1 MFMTVG
7 PPFGSR
13 RPLAKL
19 LLSARFVTSR
29 TALKRQIHLK
39 TYTNN
44 NRIKC
49 DDEFASLKEWASMN
63 VDFWKDKYPAG
74 IAADINPDEYQNIQA
89 VLKQSCQRFA
99 DKPAFSNLGK
109 TITYGELY
117 ELSGAFAAY
126 LQQHTDLKPGDRIAV
141 QLPNVLQYP
150 IAVFGAIRAGL
161 IVVNTN
167 PLYTAREMEHQFNDS
182 GATALVCLANMAHL
196 AEKVVP
202 KTAVKHVIV
211 TEVGDLLPP
220 LKRLLINSVIKYV
233 KKMVPAYH
241 LPQAV
246 KFNDVL
252 AKGHGRAV
260 NDASPVSS
268 DVAVLQYTGG
278 TTGVAKGAMLTHR
291 NLVANMLQ
299 CKALMGSNLNE
310 GSEIL
315 ITPLPLYHIYAFTF
329 HCMAMMLI
337 GNHNILI
344 SNPRDLP
351 SMVKELS
358 KWKFSGFVGLNTLF
372 VALCN
377 NEGFR
382 KLDFSALKVTLSGGM
397 ALQLAAAERWKAV
410 TGCNICEGYGMT
422 ETSPVATVNP
432 IQKIQI
438 GTIGI
443 PMPSTLCKV
452 ITDDGVELAL
462 GEVGE
467 LCVKGPQVMK
477 GYWQREDAT
486 AEILDREGW
495 LKTGD
500 IAIIQPDGYL
510 RIVDRKKD
518 MILVSGFNV
527 YPNEL
532 EDVLT
537 TLPGVLQCA
546 AIGVPDEKSGEHIKL
561 FIVVKPGATLTKE
574 QVMEHMRANVTG
586 YKVPKAVEFRD
597 VLPTTNVGK
606 ILRRELRDEELKK
619 LGLKK

>member
-1 MFMTVG
+1 M
-7 PPFGSR
+7 
-13 RPLAKL
+13 
-19 LLSARFVTSR
+19 
-29 TALKRQIHLK
+29 IE
-39 TYTNN
+39 N
-44 NRIKC
+44 
-49 DDEFASLKEWASMN
+49 
-63 VDFWKDKYPAG
+63 FWKDKYPSG
-74 IAADINPDEYQNIQA
+74 ISPDIDPDEYPNVQA

-117 ELSGAFAAY
+117 ELSGAFAAWI
-126 LQQHTDLKPGDRIAV
+126 QQHTDLVPGDRIAV

-150 IAVFGAIRAGL
+150 VAVFGAIRAGL

-182 GATALVCLANMAHL
+182 GAKALICLANMAHL

-202 KTAVKHVIV
+202 RTQVKHVIV
-211 TEVGDLLPP
+211 TEVADLLPP
-220 LKRLLINSVIKYV
+220 LKRLLVNSVIKYV

-241 LPQAV
+241 LPDAV
-246 KFNDVL
+246 RFNDVL
-252 AKGHGRAV
+252 KKGHGRPV
-260 NDASPVSS
+260 TEVSPDRA

-291 NLVANMLQ
+291 NLIANMLQ
-299 CKALMGSNLNE
+299 CRALMASNLNE
-310 GSEIL
+310 GNEIL

-337 GNHNILI
+337 GNHNVLI

-351 SMVKELS
+351 AMVKELS

-377 NEGFR
+377 NEAFR
-382 KLDFSALKVTLSGGM
+382 NLDFSALKVTLSGGM
-397 ALQLAAAERWKAV
+397 ALQLAAAERWKQV
-410 TGCNICEGYGMT
+410 TNCPICEGYGMT

-432 IQKIQI
+432 IQKIQM

-443 PMPSTLCKV
+443 PVPSTLCRV
-452 ITDDGVELAL
+452 IDDAGNELAF
-462 GEVGE
+462 GETGD

-477 GYWQREDAT
+477 GYWQRQEATDEMIDA
-486 AEILDREGW
+486 DGW

-518 MILVSGFNV
+518 MILISGFNV

-532 EDVLT
+532 EDVLV

-546 AIGVPDEKSGEHIKL
+546 AIGIPDEKSGEAIKV
-561 FIVVKPGATLTKE
+561 FVVAKPGVTLTKD
-574 QVMEHMRANVTG
+574 QVMEHMRANLTG
-586 YKVPKAVEFRD
+586 YKVPRSVEFRD
-597 VLPTTNVGK
+597 ALPTTNVGK

-619 LGLKK
+619 LGIKK

>member
-1 MFMTVG
+1 M
-7 PPFGSR
+7 
-13 RPLAKL
+13 
-19 LLSARFVTSR
+19 
-29 TALKRQIHLK
+29 IEH
-39 TYTNN
+39 
-44 NRIKC
+44 
-49 DDEFASLKEWASMN
+49 
-63 VDFWKDKYPAG
+63 FWKDKYPAG
-74 IAADINPDEYQNIQA
+74 ITAEINPDEFPNIQA

-117 ELSGAFAAY
+117 ALSGAFAAW

-150 IAVFGAIRAGL
+150 VAVFGAMRAGL

-182 GATALVCLANMAHL
+182 GAKALVCLANMAHL

-202 KTAVKHVIV
+202 KTQVRHVIV
-211 TEVGDLLPP
+211 TEVADLLPP

-233 KKMVPAYH
+233 KKMVPAYN

-246 KFNDVL
+246 RFNDAL
-252 AKGHGRAV
+252 ALGKGQ
-260 NDASPVSS
+260 PVTEANPQAN

-299 CKALMGSNLNE
+299 CRALMGSNLHE
-310 GSEIL
+310 GCEIL

-337 GNHNILI
+337 GNHNVLI

-351 SMVKELS
+351 AMVKELG

-377 NEGFR
+377 NEAFR
-382 KLDFSALKVTLSGGM
+382 ALDFSALKITLSGGM
-397 ALQLAAAERWKAV
+397 ALQLSVAERWKAV
-410 TGCNICEGYGMT
+410 TGCAICEGYGMT
-422 ETSPVATVNP
+422 ETSPVAAVNP
-432 IQKIQI
+432 SEANQV

-443 PMPSTLCKV
+443 PVPSTLCKV
-452 ITDDGVELAL
+452 IDDAGNELPL

-467 LCVKGPQVMK
+467 LCIKGPQVMK

-486 AEILDREGW
+486 AEILDSNGW

-500 IAIIQPDGYL
+500 IAVIQADGYM

-532 EDVLT
+532 EDVLAA
-537 TLPGVLQCA
+537 LPGVLQCA
-546 AIGVPDEKSGEHIKL
+546 AIGVPDEKSGEVIKV
-561 FIVVKPGATLTKE
+561 FIVVKPGMT
-574 QVMEHMRANVTG
+574 V
-586 YKVPKAVEFRD
+586 
-597 VLPTTNVGK
+597 
-606 ILRRELRDEELKK
+606 
-619 LGLKK
+619 

>member
-1 MFMTVG
+1 M
-7 PPFGSR
+7 
-13 RPLAKL
+13 
-19 LLSARFVTSR
+19 
-29 TALKRQIHLK
+29 IDH
-39 TYTNN
+39 
-44 NRIKC
+44 
-49 DDEFASLKEWASMN
+49 
-63 VDFWKDKYPAG
+63 FWKDKYPAG
-74 IAADINPDEYQNIQA
+74 IAAQIDPDEFPNIQA

-109 TITYGELY
+109 TLTYGELY
-117 ELSGAFAAY
+117 TLSGAFAAW

-150 IAVFGAIRAGL
+150 VAVFGAMRAGL

-167 PLYTAREMEHQFNDS
+167 PLYTAREMEHQFKDS
-182 GATALVCLANMAHL
+182 GAKALVCLANMAHL

-202 KTAVKHVIV
+202 KTQVKHIIV
-211 TEVGDLLPP
+211 TEVADLLPP

-241 LPQAV
+241 LPSAV
-246 KFNDVL
+246 RFNDAL
-252 AKGHGRAV
+252 ALGKGQ
-260 NDASPVSS
+260 PVTEANPQAD

-299 CKALMGSNLNE
+299 CRALMGSNLQE
-310 GSEIL
+310 GCEIL

-337 GNHNILI
+337 GNHNVLI
-344 SNPRDLP
+344 SNPRDL
-351 SMVKELS
+351 SAMVKELG
-358 KWKFSGFVGLNTLF
+358 KWKFTGFVGLNTLF

-377 NEGFR
+377 SDAFR
-382 KLDFSALKVTLSGGM
+382 ALDFSALKITLSGGM

-410 TGCNICEGYGMT
+410 TGCAICEGYGMT
-422 ETSPVATVNP
+422 ETSPVAAVNP
-432 IQKIQI
+432 AQANQV

-443 PMPSTLCKV
+443 PVPSTLCKIV
-452 ITDDGVELAL
+452 DDAGNELPL

-477 GYWQREDAT
+477 GYWQREEAT
-486 AEILDREGW
+486 AEILDSDGW

-500 IAIIQPDGYL
+500 IALIQPDGYM

-532 EDVLT
+532 EDVLAAV
-537 TLPGVLQCA
+537 PGVSQCA
-546 AIGVPDEKSGEHIKL
+546 AIGIPDEKSGELIKV
-561 FIVVKPGATLTKE
+561 FVVVKPGMTVTKE
-574 QVMEHMRANVTG
+574 QVMEHMRANLTG
-586 YKVPKAVEFRD
+586 YKVPRQVEFRD
-597 VLPTTNVGK
+597 TLPTTNVGK

-619 LGLKK
+619 LNLKKSA

>member
-1 MFMTVG
+1 M
-7 PPFGSR
+7 
-13 RPLAKL
+13 
-19 LLSARFVTSR
+19 
-29 TALKRQIHLK
+29 IEH
-39 TYTNN
+39 
-44 NRIKC
+44 
-49 DDEFASLKEWASMN
+49 
-63 VDFWKDKYPAG
+63 FWKDKYPAG
-74 IAADINPDEYQNIQA
+74 ITAEINPDEFPNIQA

-117 ELSGAFAAY
+117 ALSGAFAAW

-150 IAVFGAIRAGL
+150 VAVFGAIRAGL

-182 GATALVCLANMAHL
+182 GAKALVCLANMAHL

-202 KTAVKHVIV
+202 KTQVRHVIV
-211 TEVGDLLPP
+211 TEVADLLPP
-220 LKRLLINSVIKYV
+220 VKRVLINSVIKYV

-246 KFNDVL
+246 RFNAAL
-252 AKGHGRAV
+252 ALGKGQ
-260 NDASPVSS
+260 PVTEANPQAN

-299 CKALMGSNLNE
+299 CRALMGSNLHE
-310 GSEIL
+310 GCEIL

-337 GNHNILI
+337 GNHNVLI

-351 SMVKELS
+351 AMVKELG
-358 KWKFSGFVGLNTLF
+358 KWKFTGFVGLNTLF

-377 NEGFR
+377 NDGFR
-382 KLDFSALKVTLSGGM
+382 ALDFSVLKITLSGGM
-397 ALQLAAAERWKAV
+397 ALQLSVAERWKAV
-410 TGCNICEGYGMT
+410 TGCAICEGYGMT

-432 IQKIQI
+432 SEANQV

-443 PMPSTLCKV
+443 PVPSTLCKV
-452 ITDDGVELAL
+452 IDEAGDELPL

-467 LCVKGPQVMK
+467 LCIKGPQVMK
-477 GYWQREDAT
+477 GYWQREEAT
-486 AEILDREGW
+486 AEILDNQGW

-500 IAIIQPDGYL
+500 IALIQPDGYM

-532 EDVLT
+532 EDVLAG
-537 TLPGVLQCA
+537 LPGVLQCA
-546 AIGVPDEKSGEHIKL
+546 AIGVPDEKSGEVIKV
-561 FIVVKPGATLTKE
+561 FIVVKPGMTVTKE

-586 YKVPKAVEFRD
+586 YKVPRHIEFRD
-597 VLPTTNVGK
+597 ALPTTNVGK

-619 LGLKK
+619 QGLKKIA

>member
-1 MFMTVG
+1 M
-7 PPFGSR
+7 
-13 RPLAKL
+13 
-19 LLSARFVTSR
+19 
-29 TALKRQIHLK
+29 IE
-39 TYTNN
+39 N
-44 NRIKC
+44 
-49 DDEFASLKEWASMN
+49 
-63 VDFWKDKYPAG
+63 FWKDKYPSG
-74 IAADINPDEYQNIQA
+74 IAADINPDEYPNIQA
-89 VLKQSCQRFA
+89 VLKQSCERFA
-99 DKPAFSNLGK
+99 NKPAFSNLGK
-109 TITYGELY
+109 TLTYGELY

-126 LQQHTDLKPGDRIAV
+126 LQQHTNLQPGDRIAV
-141 QLPNVLQYP
+141 QLPNLLQYP

-182 GATALVCLANMAHL
+182 GAKALVCLANMAHL

-202 KTAVKHVIV
+202 KTEVQYVIV
-211 TEVGDLLPP
+211 TEVADMLSP

-233 KKMVPAYH
+233 KKMVPTYH
-241 LPQAV
+241 LPKAI

-252 AKGHGRAV
+252 SKGHGQPV
-260 NDASPVSS
+260 KDASPVSS

-291 NLVANMLQ
+291 NLIANMLQ
-299 CKALMGSNLNE
+299 CKALMGSNLHE
-310 GSEIL
+310 GCEIL

-329 HCMAMMLI
+329 HCMSMMLI

-351 SMVKELS
+351 AMVKELS

-377 NEGFR
+377 NEAFR
-382 KLDFSALKVTLSGGM
+382 KLDFSGLKVTLSGGM
-397 ALQLAAAERWKAV
+397 ALQLAAAERWEAV
-410 TGCNICEGYGMT
+410 TGCAICEGYGMT

-432 IQKIQI
+432 IQKIQV

-443 PMPSTLCKV
+443 PVPSTLCRV
-452 ITDDGVELAL
+452 IDDGGNELPL

-477 GYWQREDAT
+477 GYWHNQDAT
-486 AEILDREGW
+486 DEMLDAEGW

-518 MILVSGFNV
+518 MILISGFNV

-532 EDVLT
+532 EDVLVM
-537 TLPGVLQCA
+537 LPGVLQCA
-546 AIGVPDEKSGEHIKL
+546 AIGIPDEKSGEAIKL
-561 FIVVKPGATLTKE
+561 FIVVKPGVTLTKD
-574 QVMEHMRANVTG
+574 QVLEHMRANVTG
-586 YKVPKAVEFRD
+586 YKVPKSVEFRD
-597 VLPTTNVGK
+597 ALPTTNVGK

>member
-1 MFMTVG
+1 M
-7 PPFGSR
+7 
-13 RPLAKL
+13 
-19 LLSARFVTSR
+19 
-29 TALKRQIHLK
+29 
-39 TYTNN
+39 
-44 NRIKC
+44 
-49 DDEFASLKEWASMN
+49 
-63 VDFWKDKYPAG
+63 
-74 IAADINPDEYQNIQA
+74 
-89 VLKQSCQRFA
+89 
-99 DKPAFSNLGK
+99 
-109 TITYGELY
+109 
-117 ELSGAFAAY
+117 
-126 LQQHTDLKPGDRIAV
+126 
-141 QLPNVLQYP
+141 
-150 IAVFGAIRAGL
+150 RAGL

-182 GATALVCLANMAHL
+182 GAKALVCLANMAHL

-202 KTAVKHVIV
+202 KTQVKHVIV
-211 TEVGDLLPP
+211 TEVADLLPP

-233 KKMVPAYH
+233 KKMVPAYN
-241 LPQAV
+241 LPNAVRFNDTLAQGKGQPVTEANPQA
-246 KFNDVL
+246 N
-252 AKGHGRAV
+252 
-260 NDASPVSS
+260 

-299 CKALMGSNLNE
+299 CRALMGANLQE
-310 GSEIL
+310 GCEIL

-337 GNHNILI
+337 GNHNVLI

-351 SMVKELS
+351 AMVKELG

-377 NEGFR
+377 NEAFR
-382 KLDFSALKVTLSGGM
+382 ALDFSALKITLSGGM
-397 ALQLAAAERWKAV
+397 ALQLSVAERWKTV
-410 TGCNICEGYGMT
+410 TGCAICEGYGMT
-422 ETSPVATVNP
+422 ETSPVAAVNP
-432 IQKIQI
+432 AEANQV

-443 PMPSTLCKV
+443 PVPSTLCKV
-452 ITDDGVELAL
+452 IDDSGNELPL

-477 GYWQREDAT
+477 GYWQREEAT
-486 AEILDREGW
+486 HEILDSEGW

-500 IAIIQPDGYL
+500 IALIQPDGYM

-532 EDVLT
+532 EDVLAG
-537 TLPGVLQCA
+537 LPGVLQCA
-546 AIGVPDEKSGEHIKL
+546 AIGVPDEKSGELIKV
-561 FIVVKPGATLTKE
+561 FIVVKPGMTVTKE

-586 YKVPKAVEFRD
+586 YKVPRYIEFRD
-597 VLPTTNVGK
+597 ALPTTNVGK

-619 LGLKK
+619 QGLKKIA

>member
-1 MFMTVG
+1 M
-7 PPFGSR
+7 
-13 RPLAKL
+13 
-19 LLSARFVTSR
+19 
-29 TALKRQIHLK
+29 IE
-39 TYTNN
+39 N
-44 NRIKC
+44 
-49 DDEFASLKEWASMN
+49 
-63 VDFWKDKYPAG
+63 FWKDKYPSG
-74 IAADINPDEYQNIQA
+74 ISPDVDPDEYPNVQA

-109 TITYGELY
+109 TLTYGELY
-117 ELSGAFAAY
+117 ELSGAFAAWI
-126 LQQHTDLKPGDRIAV
+126 QQHTDLVPGDRIAV
-141 QLPNVLQYP
+141 QLPYVLQYP
-150 IAVFGAIRAGL
+150 VAVFGAIRAGL

-182 GATALVCLANMAHL
+182 GAKALVCLANMAHL

-202 KTAVKHVIV
+202 KTQVKHVIV
-211 TEVGDLLPP
+211 TEVADLLPP
-220 LKRLLINSVIKYV
+220 LKRLLVNSVIKYV

-241 LPQAV
+241 LPDAV
-246 KFNDVL
+246 RFNDVL
-252 AKGHGRAV
+252 KKGHGRPVAEV
-260 NDASPVSS
+260 SPDRA

-291 NLVANMLQ
+291 NLIANMLQ
-299 CKALMGSNLNE
+299 CRALMASNLNE

-337 GNHNILI
+337 GNHNVLI

-351 SMVKELS
+351 AMVKELS

-377 NEGFR
+377 NEAFR
-382 KLDFSALKVTLSGGM
+382 NLDFSALKVTLSGGM
-397 ALQLAAAERWKAV
+397 ALQLAAAERWKQV
-410 TGCNICEGYGMT
+410 TNCPICEGYGMT

-432 IQKIQI
+432 IQKIQM

-443 PMPSTLCKV
+443 PVPSTLCRV
-452 ITDDGVELAL
+452 IDDAGNELAF
-462 GEVGE
+462 GETGE

-477 GYWQREDAT
+477 GYWQRQEATDEMIDA
-486 AEILDREGW
+486 DGW

-518 MILVSGFNV
+518 MILISGFNV

-532 EDVLT
+532 EDVLV

-546 AIGVPDEKSGEHIKL
+546 AIGIPDEKSGEAIKV
-561 FIVVKPGATLTKE
+561 FVVAKPGVTLTKD
-574 QVMEHMRANVTG
+574 QIMEHMRANLTG
-586 YKVPKAVEFRD
+586 YKVPRSVEFRD
-597 VLPTTNVGK
+597 SLPTTNVGK

-619 LGLKK
+619 LGIKK